1 MKRMPQPIPYQG
13 SKRNIA
19 AQILS
24 ILPNDFDTLIEP
36 FAGSAAVSIR
46 AAYAGGAQFFHLN
59 DLNTPLMD
67 LLNLIVNEPDRIAAD
82 YERLWHQQLGRE
94 RDFYDE
100 VRARFNAE
108 SRPDLLLYLLARC
121 VKASVRYNAE
131 GEFNQSPD
139 NRRKGRRP
147 QSMREDIYAVS
158 RLLKGRTRI
167 TSCDFTSTIG
177 ILNPS
182 TDLLYMDPPYQG
194 TSGGRDSRYCS
205 GVDLAALIG
214 FLEELNSRNAMF
226 VLSYDGRKG
235 SKAYGRRLPAELN
248 LVHVFIEAGRSTQ
261 STLLGRRDVTL
272 ESLYLSPSLIERIES
287 AEEKIEKLKRW
298 KSSSMQLELTLV

>member
-19 AQILS
+19 PQILS
-24 ILPNDFDTLIEP
+24 ILPNDIDTLIEP

-46 AAYAGGAQFFHLN
+46 AAYAGAAQFFHLN

-100 VRARFNAE
+100 VRARFNAA

-147 QSMREDIYAVS
+147 QSMRKDIYAVS
-158 RLLKGRTRI
+158 RLLMGRTRI
-167 TSCDFTSTIG
+167 TSGDFTSTIG

-194 TSGGRDSRYCS
+194 TSSGRDSRYCS
-205 GVDLAALIG
+205 GIDLAALIG